1 LAESGISRKYE
12 EYAFVLDYLPH
23 GRPSLAQRMYR
34 TAGVVQLLGELYFT
48 LLEAALRENTTVALG
63 ERLYIGRDPRYKIA
77 YIIGRVDYKDLTS
90 SAQTELP
97 IVLEKAVKAQEK
109 RFIAFFN
116 GAQALT
122 PRMHALELLPGVG
135 KRYMWIILGQREKKP
150 FTSFGELKQRTGI
163 HEPVK
168 LVGRRILEE
177 LSEEEP
183 KYRIFT
189 RGP

>member
-1 LAESGISRKYE
+1 
-12 EYAFVLDYLPH
+12 
-23 GRPSLAQRMYR
+23 
-34 TAGVVQLLGELYFT
+34 
-48 LLEAALRENTTVALG
+48 
-63 ERLYIGRDPRYKIA
+63 
-77 YIIGRVDYKDLTS
+77 
-90 SAQTELP
+90 
-97 IVLEKAVKAQEK
+97 
-109 RFIAFFN
+109 
-116 GAQALT
+116 
-122 PRMHALELLPGVG
+122 
-135 KRYMWIILGQREKKP
+135 MWIILGQREKKP